1 MMLKKKPLISIITS
15 SWNREK
21 YLKILANSLK
31 KQTYQNFE
39 WLIGNDG
46 SIDNTSKFIK
56 LLSKKVKFKI
66 VYINS
71 DLRIGKSKMVN
82 LLVARAS
89 GKYITEC
96 DSDDYYLPNSLK
108 SLLDMLNQEK
118 TKNNELD
125 GILAQNINT
134 KNLSQTFKGAIP
146 KKNELGK
153 WESLQ
158 KKIAGD
164 ATIITLTKNYK
175 KQKFLE
181 VDFLITESSLLNKMF
196 KNKTFLLTPKIVKI
210 MNRGANNSVSFGK
223 KIQYCRGSV
232 YCIATE
238 ETQKKFEKKP
248 MISKI
253 LIIINY
259 FRYSIHGDINFN
271 KALKM
276 LKPIKN
282 NYFYTLLFPISYMI
296 SLRDRFLKKVIKTH
310 LEFEKNKNNSKI
322 SINLLN

>member
-1 MMLKKKPLISIITS
+1 MILKKKPLISIITS

-56 LLSKKVKFKI
+56 SLSKKVQFKI

-82 LLVARAS
+82 LLVAQAS

-96 DSDDYYLPNSLK
+96 DSDDYYLPNSLR

-118 TKNNELD
+118 KKNNELD

-134 KNLSQTFKGAIP
+134 KNLSQTFKGQIP

-153 WESLQ
+153 WE
-158 KKIAGD
+158 
-164 ATIITLTKNYK
+164 N
-175 KQKFLE
+175 
-181 VDFLITESSLLNKMF
+181 
-196 KNKTFLLTPKIVKI
+196 
-210 MNRGANNSVSFGK
+210 
-223 KIQYCRGSV
+223 
-232 YCIATE
+232 
-238 ETQKKFEKKP
+238 
-248 MISKI
+248 
-253 LIIINY
+253 
-259 FRYSIHGDINFN
+259 
-271 KALKM
+271 
-276 LKPIKN
+276 
-282 NYFYTLLFPISYMI
+282 
-296 SLRDRFLKKVIKTH
+296 LKKRLMGI
-310 LEFEKNKNNSKI
+310 LR
-322 SINLLN
+322 L